1 MIKKLQALRAK
12 KGFTLV
18 ELIVVIAIIGV
29 LAAILIPTLSG
40 VIESSRK
47 RSAESTCQSIQN
59 LAKTFASTVMSKT
72 GKLCTPVVKVD
83 MDDGNPEQTMAEY
96 IKKQIPE
103 LGGDKKA
110 LVKINDKGEVS
121 VVEYQEGAFI
131 AHWDMNNGMVGA
143 GKAGDTVKGIKL
155 ADIVAGDMVQ
165 TGDATDKANAKPDA
179 KPDADGGDGKG

>member
-59 LAKTFASTVMSKT
+59 LAKTFAAQVMAKT
-72 GKLCTPVVKVD
+72 GQTCTATSTVD
-83 MDDGNPEQTMAEY
+83 MDDGVTTYAAGTKCTMKEY
-96 IKKQIPE
+96 IENQIPE
-103 LGGDKKA
+103 LSSSA
-110 LVKINDKGEVS
+110 TPSTLHAAAITLTNGEVTQIL
-121 VVEYQEGAFI
+121 YTEGSFTAK
-131 AHWDMNNGMVGA
+131 WTSTGG
-143 GKAGDTVKGIKL
+143 L
-155 ADIVAGDMVQ
+155 AETEKDSASAVATQGV
-165 TGDATDKANAKPDA
+165 AVS
-179 KPDADGGDGKG
+179 

>member
-40 VIESSRK
+40 VIESARK

-72 GKLCTPVVKVD
+72 GNLCEADSEVD
-83 MDDGNPEQTMAEY
+83 MDDGNGKQTMDEY
-96 IKKQIPE
+96 ILAQIPE
-103 LGGDKKA
+103 
-110 LVKINDKGEVS
+110 INGSKDKG
-121 VVEYQEGAFI
+121 VEIVLDKGNVKSITYTEGAFT
-131 AHWDMNNGMVGA
+131 ALWDNTNGMQGA
-143 GKAGDTVKGIKL
+143 TK
-155 ADIVAGDMVQ
+155 
-165 TGDATDKANAKPDA
+165 TGDSGAHTAVADANM
-179 KPDADGGDGKG
+179 GKVKVS

>member
-59 LAKTFASTVMSKT
+59 LAKTFAATVMSKKGEMCNASST
-72 GKLCTPVVKVD
+72 VD
-83 MDDGNPEQTMAEY
+83 MDEGTLSGSVTGMKMEDY
-96 IKKQIPE
+96 IKRQIPE
-103 LGGDKKA
+103 LNATSGTTKREAIITLKDGQ
-110 LVKINDKGEVS
+110 VS
-121 VVEYQEGAFI
+121 KVEYTEGSFKSV
-131 AHWDMNNGMVGA
+131 WDASTGGLGETTKVSA
-143 GKAGDTVKGIKL
+143 PSATKVQVK
-155 ADIVAGDMVQ
+155 
-165 TGDATDKANAKPDA
+165 
-179 KPDADGGDGKG
+179 

>member
-59 LAKTFASTVMSKT
+59 LAKTYVSQYSAKT
-72 GKLCTPVVKVD
+72 GADYAGGDSDTVD
-83 MDDGNPEQTMAEY
+83 MDDGNGKQTMKKY
-96 IKKQIPE
+96 IESQIPE
-103 LGGDKKA
+103 LASSSGDTKRAATIYIKDGK
-110 LVKINDKGEVS
+110 VDGVT
-121 VVEYQEGAFI
+121 YQEGSYKSVWTAKSGL
-131 AHWDMNNGMVGA
+131 AATTKEASAPATVGA
-143 GKAGDTVKGIKL
+143 TITAG
-155 ADIVAGDMVQ
+155 AA
-165 TGDATDKANAKPDA
+165 PDA
-179 KPDADGGDGKG
+179 GGDEG

>member
-59 LAKTFASTVMSKT
+59 IAKAYASQCVAKTGSGATASST
-72 GKLCTPVVKVD
+72 VD
-83 MDDGNPEQTMAEY
+83 MDDGHGDSTLAQY
-96 IKKQIPE
+96 IYHQIPE
-103 LGGDKKA
+103 LQITTGSTKRGVDVT
-110 LVKINDKGEVS
+110 LSSTTGEVTG
-121 VVEYQEGAFI
+121 VKYQEGDYISEWAS
-131 AHWDMNNGMVGA
+131 DSGL
-143 GKAGDTVKGIKL
+143 KDTVKVG
-155 ADIVAGDMVQ
+155 A
-165 TGDATDKANAKPDA
+165 TGVTALVEAVSNNGVYI
-179 KPDADGGDGKG
+179 GGTRVEYTESSES

>member
-40 VIESSRK
+40 VIESARK

-72 GKLCTPVVKVD
+72 GNLCASGTTVD
-83 MDDGNPEQTMAEY
+83 MS
-96 IKKQIPE
+96 QIPE
-103 LGGDKKA
+103 ISGST
-110 LVKINDKGEVS
+110 DKGATITLSGGNVTA
-121 VVEYQEGAFI
+121 VYYTEGAFT
-131 AHWDMNNGMVGA
+131 A
-143 GKAGDTVKGIKL
+143 GWTSTAGTLAATKSTDSPANPPATAGSVTVS
-155 ADIVAGDMVQ
+155 
-165 TGDATDKANAKPDA
+165 
-179 KPDADGGDGKG
+179 